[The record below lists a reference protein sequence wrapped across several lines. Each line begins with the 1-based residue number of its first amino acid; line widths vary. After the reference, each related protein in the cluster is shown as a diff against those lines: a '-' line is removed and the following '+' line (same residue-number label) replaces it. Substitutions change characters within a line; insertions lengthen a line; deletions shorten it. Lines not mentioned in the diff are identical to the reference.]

1 MIAALIAISLAQSQP
16 PPKAPPPSLPPE
28 LSDLLEDPSS
38 INDFDYM
45 ALKHAGADLKAAS
58 DAVYASAFR
67 DDRSRCLTPAEAAL
81 QQHLAA
87 AEIAASTA
95 EFKADKDA
103 ADRAWSLWTEFAAS
117 VMRGDQANPPFD
129 AVSTRIREVQLE
141 DHPRAKDLL
150 TRTAKDQLY
159 RHGFTGADQARA
171 SNAAWLMAQHAD
183 RDPQFQAMM
192 EPLVKSGEVSLAN
205 YAYLFDRIAVGAD
218 RPQRYGTQGR
228 CTGPELWEPNTLENE

>member
-1 MIAALIAISLAQSQP
+1 MSPFAMIAALIAISLAQSQP

-159 RHGFTGADQARA
+159 RHGFTGADQVWGALSPGAR
-171 SNAAWLMAQHAD
+171 S
-183 RDPQFQAMM
+183 RAMSR
-192 EPLVKSGEVSLAN
+192 LSLATCD
-205 YAYLFDRIAVGAD
+205 LDRKNTIWLKADVSTHGWFLISTTGA
-218 RPQRYGTQGR
+218 RLKRR
-228 CTGPELWEPNTLENE
+228 LAHGPAC